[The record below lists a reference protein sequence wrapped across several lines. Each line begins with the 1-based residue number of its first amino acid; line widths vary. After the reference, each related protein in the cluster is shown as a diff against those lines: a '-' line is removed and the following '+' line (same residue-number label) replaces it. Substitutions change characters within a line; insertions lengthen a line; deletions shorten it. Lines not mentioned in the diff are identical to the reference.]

1 MDNVSVVMTIS
12 KSIRTESAN
21 SAMSLAA
28 PNAKLVNLLVAP
40 LALIKMEQTSPQT
53 ELVSV
58 FKKATS

>member
-1 MDNVSVVMTIS
+1 
-12 KSIRTESAN
+12 
-21 SAMSLAA
+21 MSLAA

-58 FKKATS
+58 FKKATSWTLQDFVKNAL